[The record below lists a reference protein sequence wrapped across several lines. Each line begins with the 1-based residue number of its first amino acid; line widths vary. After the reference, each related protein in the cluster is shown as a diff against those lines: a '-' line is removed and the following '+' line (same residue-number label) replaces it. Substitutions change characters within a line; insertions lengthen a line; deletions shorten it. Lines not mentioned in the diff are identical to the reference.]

1 LPCVAVRVMLARAE
15 NLPEGQMRFL
25 PQFDPPSLHWSVL
38 MILDGFALFEDG
50 VEAFGRPI
58 L

>member
-1 LPCVAVRVMLARAE
+1 
-15 NLPEGQMRFL
+15 MRFL

-38 MILDGFALFEDG
+38 MMLNRFVLYGDG
-50 VEAFGRPI
+50 VEVFGRPI